1 MSLEVAAKRYW
12 DLATYLRSQPTQEA
26 REVVVSTVIQ
36 PRIAASKDDNERRLL
51 EKLVA

>member
-12 DLATYLRSQPTQEA
+12 DLATYLRSQPTAEQ
-26 REVVVSTVIQ
+26 RELVKSTVIQ
-36 PRIAASKDDNERRLL
+36 PRIAASVDNNERRLL